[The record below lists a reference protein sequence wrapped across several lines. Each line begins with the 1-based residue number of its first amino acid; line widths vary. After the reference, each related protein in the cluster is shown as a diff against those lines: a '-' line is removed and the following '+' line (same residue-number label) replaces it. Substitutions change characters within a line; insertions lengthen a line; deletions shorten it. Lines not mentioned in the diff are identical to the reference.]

1 MDYRRPLS
9 AAESRRMSLTTGI
22 MWLITF
28 ATSIPAL
35 WLYQP
40 VLDDPA
46 GYVAGAGDD
55 NRIFLACFLE
65 LLLIISNIATAVIPY
80 PLLKRQHEGCAL
92 GFVAARIIE
101 SAFILVGILSVLTI
115 VGLRTDP
122 PAGLSQETL
131 GSLAYTFA
139 AVKDLTFLLGP
150 GFVVGI
156 GNGLLFGY
164 LMYTSGLV
172 PPRMALLGL
181 IGGPLLVASGVAV
194 MFGVDQPGGS
204 LQSFC
209 TIPEALWELLVGL
222 YFTFRGFRPEAPI
235 LRGELPVDRLE
246 ARPAAAAMP
255 AG

>member
-1 MDYRRPLS
+1 
-9 AAESRRMSLTTGI
+9 MSLTTGI

-40 VLDDPA
+40 VLDDPV
-46 GYVAGAGDD
+46 GYVAGAGHD
-55 NRIFLACFLE
+55 NRIFFGCFLE

-92 GFVAARIIE
+92 GFVAARIME
-101 SAFILVGILSVLTI
+101 CTFILVGILSVLTV

-122 PAGLSQETL
+122 PAGVSQDTI

-139 AVKDLTFLLGP
+139 AVKDWTFLLGP

-164 LMYTSGLV
+164 LMYT
-172 PPRMALLGL
+172 
-181 IGGPLLVASGVAV
+181 IGAGAATDGVAGPDRRAV
-194 MFGVDQPGGS
+194 
-204 LQSFC
+204 
-209 TIPEALWELLVGL
+209 A
-222 YFTFRGFRPEAPI
+222 
-235 LRGELPVDRLE
+235 DRLW
-246 ARPAAAAMP
+246 RRRDVRC
-255 AG
+255 

>member
-1 MDYRRPLS
+1 MDYHRPMS
-9 AAESRRMSLTTGI
+9 PEESRRMSLTTGI

-40 VLDDPA
+40 VLDDPV
-46 GYVAGAGDD
+46 GYVSGAGDD

-65 LLLIISNIATAVIPY
+65 LLLIISNLATAVIPY

-92 GFVAARIIE
+92 GFVAARIME
-101 SAFILVGILSVLTI
+101 CTFILVGILAVLTV

-122 PAGLSQETL
+122 PAGISQDTI
-131 GSLAYTFA
+131 GSLAYSFA
-139 AVKDLTFLLGP
+139 AVKDWTFLLGP
-150 GFVVGI
+150 GFVVGV

-181 IGGPLLVASGVAV
+181 VGGPVLIASGVAV
-194 MFGVDQPGGS
+194 MFGVDQPGGT
-204 LQSFC
+204 LQSLC

-222 YFTFRGFRPEAPI
+222 YFTFKGFRAEAPI
-235 LRGELPVDRLE
+235 LRGEAHANRTE
-246 ARPAAAAMP
+246 AGPTVVPAT
-255 AG
+255 

>member
-1 MDYRRPLS
+1 MDYHRPLS
-9 AAESRRMSLTTGI
+9 PEESRRMSLATGI
-22 MWLITF
+22 MWLVTF

-40 VLDDPA
+40 VLDDPI
-46 GYVAGAGDD
+46 GYVAGAGHD

-92 GFVAARIIE
+92 GFVAARVME
-101 SAFILVGILSVLTI
+101 STFILVGILSVLAV

-122 PAGLSQETL
+122 PAGVSQETI
-131 GSLAYTFA
+131 GSIAYTLA
-139 AVKDLTFLLGP
+139 AIKDFTFLLGP

-156 GNGLLFGY
+156 GNGLIFGY

-181 IGGPLLVASGVAV
+181 VGGPLIVATGVAV
-194 MFGVDQPGGS
+194 MFGVDQQGGT
-204 LQSFC
+204 LQGLA

-222 YFTFRGFRPEAPI
+222 YFTFKGFRPEAPI
-235 LRGELPVDRLE
+235 LRGDVQTERAEP
-246 ARPAAAAMP
+246 RPAVVP
-255 AG
+255 AT